1 MITKIS
7 LNILRRLARKSFAGI
22 FLFPLAVFAA
32 TTQPAVIAL
41 PANVTAPEIQR
52 ALDSL
57 PANGGEVILPP
68 GKIALHEPIVLN
80 REGQSLRGSGD
91 QTILFVADN
100 ANCPAII
107 MGQPVNNPKH
117 LRHLHVSDVF
127 IDGNRAHQQR
137 ERWKLSGQEGSQICN
152 NGITVQN
159 VTDSTIENVTTAHTR
174 SGGIVTTANT
184 RRLTIRGLN
193 SFDNYFDGIACF
205 QTDNCLFTNLYLHDN
220 RGAGISLDGNF
231 HHNVVDGAVLADNDL
246 GIFMR
251 WSHDNKFRD
260 ISIRGSR
267 HYGVFMAQNID
278 AAFGDNP
285 QPNCVNNS
293 FAQLTADECGSAAI
307 RVNDASCTNNIV
319 SGAKFSGN
327 VHAQLS
333 LAMPG
338 LLMVK

>member
-1 MITKIS
+1 MAA
-7 LNILRRLARKSFAGI
+7 LA
-22 FLFPLAVFAA
+22 AA
-32 TTQPAVIAL
+32 PQLTIVTMPT
-41 PANVTAPEIQR
+41 NVTLPEIQH

-57 PANGGEVILPP
+57 PATGGEVILPA
-68 GKIALHEPIVLN
+68 GKIELSEPIVLSHEN
-80 REGQSLRGSGD
+80 QSLRGAGD
-91 QTILFVADN
+91 ATILFVADN

-107 MGQPVNNPKH
+107 MGEPVNNP
-117 LRHLHVSDVF
+117 RHVKNLHVSDVF

-184 RRLTIRGLN
+184 QRLTVRGLN

-205 QTDNCLFTNLYLHDN
+205 QTENCTFSNLNLHDN
-220 RGAGISLDGNF
+220 CGAGISLDGNF
-231 HHNVVDGAVLADNDL
+231 HHNVFDNAVLAGNDL

-251 WSHDNKFRD
+251 WSHDNEFRN
-260 ISIRGSR
+260 ISIRDSR

-278 AAFGDNP
+278 AAFRDKA
-285 QPNCVNNS
+285 QPDCVNNS
-293 FAQLTADECGSAAI
+293 FTQLTAGQCGKAAF
-307 RVNDASCTNNIV
+307 RVNDVTCTNNYV
-319 SGAKFSGN
+319 SGAKFSGD

-338 LLMVK
+338 LLLVK

>member
-1 MITKIS
+1 MIITNLLKP
-7 LNILRRLARKSFAGI
+7 LRQLAKKSFASLLI
-22 FLFPLAVFAA
+22 FPVTAFAVAS
-32 TTQPAVIAL
+32 QPAVVTL
-41 PANVTAPEIQR
+41 PPNVTAAQIQR
-52 ALDSL
+52 ALNSL
-57 PANGGEVILPP
+57 PANGGEVILPS
-68 GKIALHEPIVLN
+68 GKIELQEPIVLG
-80 REGQSLRGSGD
+80 RDGLSLRGAGD
-91 QTILFVADN
+91 STILFVADS

-107 MGQPVNNPKH
+107 MGQPVNHPHRVKN
-117 LRHLHVSDVF
+117 LCVSDLF

-137 ERWKLSGQEGSQICN
+137 ECWKLSGEGSEIHN

-159 VTDSTIENVTTAHTR
+159 VTDSTIENVTTARTR
-174 SGGIVTTANT
+174 SGGVVTTANT
-184 RRLTIRGLN
+184 RRLTVSGLN

-205 QTDNCLFTNLYLHDN
+205 QTDHCTFANLYLHDN
-220 RGAGISLDGNF
+220 RGAGLSLDGDF
-231 HHNVVDGAVLADNDL
+231 HHNVVDDAVLANNDL

-251 WSHDNKFRD
+251 WSHDNQFRN
-260 ISIRGSR
+260 ITVHGSR

-293 FAQLTADECGSAAI
+293 FEQLTADDCGGADI
-307 RVNDASCTNNIV
+307 RVNDATCTNNFV
-319 SGAKFSGN
+319 TGAKLHGD